1 MAPKYRILHLPL
13 GIRYAVSAA
22 VYLSGRSGDGFCLL
36 EEVSDRLRL
45 PRAFL
50 AKMLQRMAARGLLHS
65 RRGARGGYRL
75 ARPASEVSLADVVA
89 AVGEPAAEGS
99 HCAIEARDCDPERPC
114 FLHDSMAQAEAHLW
128 KLLERERLSR
138 FNKRTQGVA
147 KR

>member
-13 GIRYAVSAA
+13 GVRYAVSAA
-22 VYLSGRSGDGFCLL
+22 AYLSGKGGEGYCLL
-36 EEVSDRLRL
+36 EEVAETLRL

-50 AKMLQRMAARGLLHS
+50 AKVLQRLSARGLLQS

-99 HCAIEARDCDPERPC
+99 HCAIEARDCDPDLPC
-114 FLHDSMAQAEAHLW
+114 LLHDPMARAEAHLW
-128 KLLERERLSR
+128 RLLERERLSQ
-138 FNKRTQGVA
+138 FNKRGRART
-147 KR
+147 